1 MDFDLKQILRAAAP
15 MLGTALGGPF
25 GAVAGKLVA
34 EALGNPDAKP
44 DAKPDAI
51 AQALAVAT
59 PEQMVQLK
67 QAEQD
72 FQARMAELG
81 YKNTEQLAA
90 LAADVAK
97 AEAQELT
104 KRQGADMA
112 SDSWLSK
119 NVRPGTLVYILTAY
133 LLLAL
138 LDGFGLKVAESYVT
152 LLGQWGMLVMS
163 FYFGGR
169 SVEKVMEIIG
179 KQSKT

>member
-1 MDFDLKQILRAAAP
+1 MDIDLKQILRAAAP

-25 GAVAGKLVA
+25 GLVAGKLVA

-44 DAKPDAI
+44 DEI
-51 AQALAVAT
+51 AHALAVAT
-59 PEQMVQLK
+59 PEQLLQLK
-67 QAEQD
+67 QAEQT
-72 FQARMAELG
+72 FQERMAELG

-104 KRQGADMA
+104 KRLGADMA

-169 SVEKVMEIIG
+169 SVEKVMEIIAN
-179 KQSKT
+179 KSKT

>member
-1 MDFDLKQILRAAAP
+1 MEIDLKQILRAAAP

-25 GAVAGKLVA
+25 GLVAGKLVA

-44 DAKPDAI
+44 DEI
-51 AQALAVAT
+51 AHALAVAT
-59 PEQMVQLK
+59 PEQMLQLK

-72 FQARMAELG
+72 FQARMAAMG
-81 YKNTEQLAA
+81 FDNTQKLAA

-104 KRQGADMA
+104 KRLGADMA

-138 LDGFGLKVAESYVT
+138 LDGSGLKVAESYVT

-169 SVEKVMEIIG
+169 SVEKVMEIIAN
-179 KQSKT
+179 KSKT

>member
-1 MDFDLKQILRAAAP
+1 MDIDLKQILRAAAP

-34 EALGNPDAKP
+34 EALGNPDAKA
-44 DAKPDAI
+44 DEI
-51 AQALAVAT
+51 AHALAVAS
-59 PEQMVQLK
+59 PEQMLQLK
-67 QAEQD
+67 KAEQD
-72 FQARMAELG
+72 FQARMSELG
-81 YKNTEQLAA
+81 YTNTAQLAQ

-97 AEAQELT
+97 AEAQELS
-104 KRQGADMA
+104 KRLGADMA

-133 LLLAL
+133 LLLAVF
-138 LDGFGLKVAESYVT
+138 DGTGLKVSENYVT

-169 SVEKVMEIIG
+169 SVEKVMEIIAT
-179 KQSKT
+179 KNKS

>member
-1 MDFDLKQILRAAAP
+1 MDIDLKQILRTAAP

-44 DAKPDAI
+44 DEI
-51 AQALAVAT
+51 ARALAVAT
-59 PEQMVQLK
+59 PEQMLQLK

-97 AEAQELT
+97 SEAQELT
-104 KRQGADMA
+104 KRLSADMA

-133 LLLAL
+133 LLLAV
-138 LDGFGLKVAESYVT
+138 LDGTGLKVSENYVT

-169 SVEKVMEIIG
+169 SVEKVMEIISNKG
-179 KQSKT
+179 KTP